1 MMKPIS
7 ATGHGASSRLYTDAA
22 AGATMVKIMLQR
34 DASYAPGCFIIAR
47 QRRDGRYDGRDKAN
61 TVLIQ
66 SDWDFPGVA
75 RTFGGSFEDDQ
86 TAEAAE
92 WLAENVGAE
101 AEDPGYFDER

>member
-22 AGATMVKIMLQR
+22 AGATMVKIMLQL
-34 DASYAPGCFIIAR
+34 DASYGPGCFITAR
-47 QRRDGRYDGRDKAN
+47 QLPDGRCDLRDEAN

-75 RTFGGSFEDDQ
+75 RTFGASFEDGQ
-86 TAEAAE
+86 IAEAAK
-92 WLAENVGAE
+92 WLAENIGAE
-101 AEDPGYFDER
+101 AEDPEYFDER